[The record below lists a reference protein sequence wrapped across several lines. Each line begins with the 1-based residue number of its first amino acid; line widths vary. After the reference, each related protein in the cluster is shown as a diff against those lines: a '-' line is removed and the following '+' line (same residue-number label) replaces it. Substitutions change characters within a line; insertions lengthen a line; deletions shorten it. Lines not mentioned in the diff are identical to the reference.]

1 MSWVC
6 ANPGIKVCVISV
18 GHGSVRT
25 CTLAVLGLY
34 KGVGHQCGS
43 VGTRTLEVLG
53 LYKGMGHHDV
63 GHGSVRTYTL
73 AVLGLYKGMGHQ
85 CGSWICENA
94 DFGSAGPV

>member
-53 LYKGMGHHDV
+53 LYKGMGH
-63 GHGSVRTYTL
+63 
-73 AVLGLYKGMGHQ
+73 Q